1 MKDTIRQL
9 IQQALTQLV
18 NEGVLPEG
26 LTPAIQVE
34 NTRDKTHGDFASNIA
49 MMLAKPAGLKPRDLA
64 EKIIAALPADPQV
77 TKAEIAGPG
86 FINFFQNTQ
95 ALASRLDAALADA
108 KIGVRK
114 AGPAQRVAIDLSA
127 PNLAK
132 EMHVGHLR
140 STIIGDGVA
149 RVLEFLGDDVIRQ
162 NHVGDWG
169 TQFGMLMAYLQEN
182 PITSN
187 ELSDLENFY
196 RAAKKRFDESEE
208 FADRARGL
216 VVKLQ
221 AGDAECLEL
230 WGRFREISLSH
241 CQEIYELL
249 NVKLTM
255 ADVMGESAYN
265 DDLINVVNDLK
276 AKGLLV
282 ESNGAQCVFLEEF
295 KTADGDPLPV
305 IIVKADGGYLYATTD
320 LAAVRYRSGVLKAD
334 RALYFVDQRQ
344 ALHFQQV
351 FEVARRAGF
360 VTHPMQMEHM
370 GFGTMNGADGR
381 PFKTRDGGTVKLID
395 LLNEAQDRAYNLVK
409 EKNPELAEADLRNIA
424 RVVGIGAVK
433 YADLSK
439 HRTSD
444 YSFNF
449 ELMLNFEGNTA
460 PYLLYA
466 YTRVAGVFRKLGK
479 DFSEVEGQINLEA
492 PHEQELAAKL
502 AQFGEVLNSVGEK
515 GTPHILCTYLYEV
528 AGLFSSFYENCPI
541 LTADDEAQKQSRLRL
556 AALAGRT
563 LKQGLELLGLETLER
578 IRYQAPAKKP
588 IPGWLW
594 MAIGL
599 TVGAFVVFLM
609 KLDPGKGDDVKRV
622 KQEQQKA
629 TKMAEANKTPPS
641 PTAPVKPKYDFYTL
655 LPESEVIV
663 PPDAV
668 PEKTLPTPQPVP
680 TTPVTPAEAAKI
692 DTARAQAALAGIT
705 PPPPP
710 PVATTKAA
718 PVTKFFLQAGS
729 FPKQADADRVR
740 AQIILLGQAVT
751 VESGTV
757 KDATWYRVLVGPFSN
772 REQLTVAQKQ
782 LAGAGF
788 SNLLLQQRQSR

>member
-18 NEGVLPEG
+18 ADGVLPEG

-34 NTRDKTHGDFASNIA
+34 NARDKTHGDFASNIA

-64 EKIIAALPADPQV
+64 EKLINALPADPQV
-77 TKAEIAGPG
+77 SKVEIAGPG
-86 FINFFQNTQ
+86 FLNFFQNTQ

-108 KIGVRK
+108 RLGVHK
-114 AGPAQRVAIDLSA
+114 AGPAQKVVVDLSA

-140 STIIGDGVA
+140 STIIGDAVA
-149 RVLEFLGDDVIRQ
+149 RVLEFLGDDVVRQ

-169 TQFGMLMAYLQEN
+169 TQFGMLMAYLEEN
-182 PITSN
+182 PITSD

-196 RAAKKRFDESEE
+196 RAAKKRFDESSE

-221 AGDAECLEL
+221 AGDAQCLTL
-230 WGRFREISLSH
+230 WTRFKDISLSH
-241 CQEIYELL
+241 CQKTYELL
-249 NVKLTM
+249 NVKLSM

-265 DDLINVVNDLK
+265 DDLANVVDDLRT
-276 AKGLLV
+276 KGMLV
-282 ESNGAQCVFLEEF
+282 ESNGAQCVFLDEF
-295 KTADGDPLPV
+295 KNAEGEPLPV

-351 FEVARRAGF
+351 FAVARKAGF
-360 VTHPMQMEHM
+360 VTHPMDMEHM

-395 LLNEAQDRAYNLVK
+395 LLNEAKERAYTLVK
-409 EKNPELAEADLRNIA
+409 EKNPQLAEDELRAIA
-424 RVVGIGAVK
+424 KVVGIGAVK

-479 DFSEVEGQINLEA
+479 GFDQVEGEILLDAAQ
-492 PHEQELAAKL
+492 EQELAARL
-502 AQFGEVLNSVGEK
+502 AQFGEILNNVAEK
-515 GTPHILCTYLYEV
+515 GTPHVLCSYLYDV

-541 LTADDEAQKQSRLRL
+541 LGADTPEVQHSRLRL
-556 AALAGRT
+556 AALTGRT

-578 IRYQAPAKKP
+578 
-588 IPGWLW
+588 
-594 MAIGL
+594 M
-599 TVGAFVVFLM
+599 
-609 KLDPGKGDDVKRV
+609 
-622 KQEQQKA
+622 
-629 TKMAEANKTPPS
+629 
-641 PTAPVKPKYDFYTL
+641 
-655 LPESEVIV
+655 
-663 PPDAV
+663 
-668 PEKTLPTPQPVP
+668 
-680 TTPVTPAEAAKI
+680 
-692 DTARAQAALAGIT
+692 
-705 PPPPP
+705 
-710 PVATTKAA
+710 
-718 PVTKFFLQAGS
+718 
-729 FPKQADADRVR
+729 
-740 AQIILLGQAVT
+740 
-751 VESGTV
+751 
-757 KDATWYRVLVGPFSN
+757 
-772 REQLTVAQKQ
+772 
-782 LAGAGF
+782 
-788 SNLLLQQRQSR
+788 

>member
-1 MKDTIRQL
+1 MRSNEKTMKDTIRQL
-9 IQQALTQLV
+9 IQQALTHLV
-18 NEGVLPEG
+18 TEGVLPEG

-34 NTRDKTHGDFASNIA
+34 NARDKKNGDFASNIA
-49 MMLAKPAGLKPRDLA
+49 MMLAKPAGMKPRDLA
-64 EKIIAALPADPQV
+64 EKLIAALPADEQISKV
-77 TKAEIAGPG
+77 EIAGPG
-86 FINFFQNTQ
+86 FLNFFQNTQ

-108 KIGVRK
+108 HVGVRK
-114 AGPAQRVAIDLSA
+114 AGDTQRVVVDLSA

-149 RVLEFLGDDVIRQ
+149 RVLEFLGDTVIRQ

-182 PITSN
+182 PITSD

-196 RAAKKRFDESEE
+196 RAAKQRFDESPE

-221 AGDAECLEL
+221 AGDADCLAL
-230 WGRFREISLSH
+230 WTKFKDISLSH
-241 CQEIYELL
+241 CQKIYELL

-265 DDLINVVNDLK
+265 ADLINVVNDLK
-276 AKGLLV
+276 AAGMLV
-282 ESNGAQCVFLEEF
+282 ESNGAQCVFLDEF
-295 KTADGDPLPV
+295 KNAEDEPLPV

-320 LAAVRYRSGVLKAD
+320 LAAVRHRSNTLQAD

-351 FEVARRAGF
+351 FAVAQKAGF
-360 VTHPMQMEHM
+360 VGHPMHMEHM

-395 LLNEAQDRAYNLVK
+395 LLIEAQERAYTLVK
-409 EKNPELAEADLRNIA
+409 EKNPELAEDELRNIA
-424 RVVGIGAVK
+424 KVVGIDSVK

-449 ELMLNFEGNTA
+449 DLMLNFEGNTA

-479 DFSEVEGQINLEA
+479 GFADVDGQIVLDA
-492 PHEQELAAKL
+492 PQEHELAAKL
-502 AQFGEVLNSVGEK
+502 AQFSEVLNNVAEK
-515 GTPHILCTYLYEV
+515 GTPHVLCTYLYDV

-541 LTADDEAQKQSRLRL
+541 LGAETPEQQQSRLRL
-556 AALAGRT
+556 AALTGRT

-578 IRYQAPAKKP
+578 
-588 IPGWLW
+588 
-594 MAIGL
+594 M
-599 TVGAFVVFLM
+599 
-609 KLDPGKGDDVKRV
+609 
-622 KQEQQKA
+622 
-629 TKMAEANKTPPS
+629 
-641 PTAPVKPKYDFYTL
+641 
-655 LPESEVIV
+655 
-663 PPDAV
+663 
-668 PEKTLPTPQPVP
+668 
-680 TTPVTPAEAAKI
+680 
-692 DTARAQAALAGIT
+692 
-705 PPPPP
+705 
-710 PVATTKAA
+710 
-718 PVTKFFLQAGS
+718 
-729 FPKQADADRVR
+729 
-740 AQIILLGQAVT
+740 
-751 VESGTV
+751 
-757 KDATWYRVLVGPFSN
+757 
-772 REQLTVAQKQ
+772 
-782 LAGAGF
+782 
-788 SNLLLQQRQSR
+788 